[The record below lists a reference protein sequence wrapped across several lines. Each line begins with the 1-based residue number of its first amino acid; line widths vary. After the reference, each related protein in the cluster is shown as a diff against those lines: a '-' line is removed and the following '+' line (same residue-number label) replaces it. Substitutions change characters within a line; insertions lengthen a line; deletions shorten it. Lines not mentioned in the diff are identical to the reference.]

1 LSNIAPVSAP
11 HAPRPRRFSRR
22 RQRTDLLKPYDAG
35 WRERLLVLGLVVGGL
50 TAGLILGLM
59 FAPGATA
66 ELVGLIPLSMFAIGK
81 FLPLWGVSGE
91 SHFGPWEL
99 GLVIWVLDT
108 CTVLLFVY
116 GLEALYYFDRLR
128 RPLEKVQAN
137 AGLVL
142 RAYPRIRR
150 VAVVG
155 VALFVLFPVAGT
167 GAMSGA
173 FLAIL
178 LGLKRHVA
186 ILAVSLGG
194 LGGGMLMA
202 FLAVFFSEA
211 ATEFQH
217 LQDNPLVKW
226 GSMAVVAVL
235 LLLAVRW
242 LSRAYRRAI
251 DEAKQQQASE
261 DSQEAELPSEQRAAQ

>member
-1 LSNIAPVSAP
+1 
-11 HAPRPRRFSRR
+11 
-22 RQRTDLLKPYDAG
+22 
-35 WRERLLVLGLVVGGL
+35 VLGLVLGGL
-50 TAGLILGLM
+50 IAALVVGLTL
-59 FAPGATA
+59 APGPTA
-66 ELVGLIPLSMFAIGK
+66 ELIGLVPLSMFAVGK

-108 CTVLLFVY
+108 CTVLLVVY
-116 GLEALYYFDRLR
+116 GLEALYRFDRLR

-167 GAMSGA
+167 GAMAGA

-194 LGGGMLMA
+194 LGGGMMMA
-202 FLAVFFSEA
+202 FLAVFFEGA

-217 LQDNPLVKW
+217 LQDNPAVKW
-226 GSMAVVAVL
+226 GSMAVVAL
-235 LLLAVRW
+235 LLVLAVRG
-242 LSRAYRRAI
+242 LTRAYRRALE
-251 DEAKQQQASE
+251 EARQAQANE
-261 DSQEAELPSEQRAAQ
+261 DSEHTSEKRAAQ